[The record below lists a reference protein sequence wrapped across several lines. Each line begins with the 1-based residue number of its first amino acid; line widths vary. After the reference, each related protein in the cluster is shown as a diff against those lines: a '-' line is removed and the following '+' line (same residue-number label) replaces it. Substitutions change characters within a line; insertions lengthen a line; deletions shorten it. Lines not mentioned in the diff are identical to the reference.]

1 MPGKTTIKDVARQA
15 RTSITAVSLTLNKR
29 PNRLSDATRRRIIET
44 AERLHYV
51 PNQNARSLV
60 SNRSMLLG
68 LIVPDIQNV
77 FFADMATY
85 LSDECNARG
94 YVLVIANSNDD
105 AAGEQRLIR
114 QFRSR
119 GLDGMMIVP
128 SLESFGRPDEFRT
141 AIEHCDIPV
150 VLLDRISSLPWCDS
164 VGFDNYLGG
173 RMAAQCLLDHGHRQ
187 VAMIAAKSTYMS
199 RDGRTEGFLD
209 RMSEAG
215 FPVPPERITEGRF
228 RFEGGLEAIDPLLDQ
243 QVTAVFCGNDMTA
256 LGAISGMTHR
266 GVKIP
271 GDVSVI
277 GYDNDMFLR
286 GINVNLTT
294 IDQNLRELTR
304 MAMRTIMQRIDRE
317 TAEEHDTDTSVQ
329 AAEPNGTGKFPS
341 TPATDGHDKRA
352 GAEPGTRPRTGRA
365 WLERPRK
372 TLLRPQLVERT
383 TVAQIATPQGE

>member
-29 PNRLSDATRRRIIET
+29 PNRLSDATRRRIVET

-60 SNRSMLLG
+60 SSRSMLLG

-77 FFADMATY
+77 FFADMAKY
-85 LSDECNARG
+85 LSDECNAQG

-173 RMAAQCLLDHGHRQ
+173 RMAAQFLLDHGHRQ

-199 RDGRTEGFLD
+199 RDGRTEGFLN
-209 RMSEAG
+209 RMAEAG

-228 RFEGGLEAIDPLLDQ
+228 RFEGGLEAIDPLLEQ
-243 QVTAVFCGNDMTA
+243 HVTAVFCGNDMTA
-256 LGAISGMTHR
+256 LGVMSGMAHR
-266 GVKIP
+266 GVRIP
-271 GDVSVI
+271 DDISVI

-286 GINVNLTT
+286 GINVELTT
-294 IDQNLRELTR
+294 IDQNLRELTG
-304 MAMRTIMQRIDRE
+304 MAMRTILQRIE
-317 TAEEHDTDTSVQ
+317 QGPMAGQGPKTSG
-329 AAEPNGTGKFPS
+329 EDMH
-341 TPATDGHDKRA
+341 TDGRRGRRAKRA
-352 GAEPGTRPRTGRA
+352 SAESAPRTDATPGTRPRTGRP

-372 TLLRPQLVERT
+372 TLLSPQLVERT
-383 TVAQIATPQGE
+383 TVTRIPTTQGE